1 MTGLALSEALPL
13 AAPWARAPRDGHTE
27 RIHSGLS
34 RSPLMRLKLPT
45 LPKIDVATLRAN
57 APSVVTGILV
67 LALTVTG
74 VQLGRSALGWWHEA
88 HTSGANPL
96 PTVSAATAPVVDA
109 GAIADAHLFG
119 SAVAGS
125 VAAAPVS
132 AVPLVLVGTIAFE
145 NPAAGFAIIGESAA
159 AARFVRAG
167 GAILAGTTLVSVF
180 RDRVMVERG
189 GTLQAVILP
198 RELPPGMFV
207 ENTSDPS
214 IASDGSA
221 TPVNLTLGSG
231 ANGRRRN
238 KRQAAEES
246 RAMYEFPP
254 ELGRAAQLST
264 VIVDGRLRGYKLEP
278 GKDPAV
284 FKALGMQ
291 SGDVIIAINTLPV
304 WHPEAR
310 LALANAMLP
319 GNEVE
324 IAVAR
329 GTGYTE
335 LTVDGKRLAGMTLSD
350 YNPLAKRPGKAPRP
364 TK

>member
-1 MTGLALSEALPL
+1 MVP
-13 AAPWARAPRDGHTE
+13 
-27 RIHSGLS
+27 
-34 RSPLMRLKLPT
+34 
-45 LPKIDVATLRAN
+45 
-57 APSVVTGILV
+57 
-67 LALTVTG
+67 TVT
-74 VQLGRSALGWWHEA
+74 
-88 HTSGANPL
+88 
-96 PTVSAATAPVVDA
+96 SAATPSFDA
-109 GAIADAHLFG
+109 SAIANAHLFG
-119 SAVAGS
+119 SAVDGS
-125 VAAAPVS
+125 AAAAPVS

-167 GAILAGTTLVSVF
+167 STILAGTTLVSVF
-180 RDRVMVERG
+180 RDRVMVDRG

-207 ENTSDPS
+207 ANTSD
-214 IASDGSA
+214 ASSATDGSA
-221 TPVNLTLGSG
+221 TPMNLTLGSG
-231 ANGRRRN
+231 ASGRRRD
-238 KRQAAEES
+238 KRQAAQET

-304 WHPEAR
+304 WHPEAQ

-335 LTVDGKRLAGMTLSD
+335 LTVDGKRLSGMTLSD